1 MAVLHPDSTA
11 THALDTN
18 FTLDLIKDSS
28 RQEILVVGT
37 PYGLQPDK
45 QTGDVLVPYNQI
57 EYFEN
62 FSTHFSHLL
71 PDIKSGKTKVV
82 FLFCDAWNT
91 CNEQEQHLQFNGNF
105 LTIDI
110 YNILYKVVTDLN
122 IKQHSVF
129 STPSSVKNL
138 KQHDDWPAIYYT
150 ESFNRYFGFKGA
162 FGINACKKTNTLTNK
177 YFWLNRRSRA
187 HRIYALHEAFRLGM
201 MKEALYTFHN
211 FDEGNLDSGHF
222 FHVLRQYLPAE
233 QIDMDFLNHTR
244 NDLDPDYDV
253 STDAQNES
261 ELLQLKKLSQSCSL
275 EIVSEFN
282 CSNNKPFLTEKIG
295 RSIVMGNPF
304 IVLGDAGTLD
314 ELRTLGFRTFSKW
327 IDESYDTV
335 TDVKT
340 RIDTALTAARDCNIM
355 SYDTELQET
364 LEYNYNF
371 YFSEFCEQQTTTLRN
386 IFQ

>member
-11 THALDTN
+11 THALDTK

-45 QTGDVLVPYNQI
+45 QTGDVLVPYNQV

-222 FHVLRQYLPAE
+222 FHVLSQYLPAE

-253 STDAQNES
+253 SIDVQNES

-355 SYDTELQET
+355 TYDTELQET

-371 YFSEFCEQQTTTLRN
+371 YFSEFCEQQTN
-386 IFQ
+386 ILKEMFQ

>member
-11 THALDTN
+11 THALDTK

-45 QTGDVLVPYNQI
+45 QTGDVLVPYNQV

-222 FHVLRQYLPAE
+222 FHVLSQYLPAE

-253 STDAQNES
+253 SIDVQNES

-340 RIDTALTAARDCNIM
+340 RIDTAVTTARDCNIM

-371 YFSEFCEQQTTTLRN
+371 YFSEFCEQQTN
-386 IFQ
+386 ILKEMFQ

>member
-28 RQEILVVGT
+28 REEILVVGT

-45 QTGDVLVPYNQI
+45 QTGDVIVPYNQV

-62 FSTHFSHLL
+62 FSTHFAHIL

-110 YNILYKVVTDLN
+110 YNILYKVVTDLD

-129 STPSSVKNL
+129 STPSSIKNL

-150 ESFNRYFGFKGA
+150 ESFNRYFGFKGV
-162 FGINACKKTNTLTNK
+162 FGKSFKKTNPLTNK
-177 YFWLNRRSRA
+177 YFWLNRRSRS
-187 HRIYALHEAFRLGM
+187 HRIYALHESFRLGM
-201 MKEALYTFHN
+201 MQQALYTFHN
-211 FDEGNLDSGHF
+211 FDEGNLDSGYF

-244 NDLDPDYDV
+244 NDLDPGYNV

-261 ELLQLKKLSQSCSL
+261 ELLQLQKLSQSCSL

-340 RIDTALTAARDCNIM
+340 RIDTALKAARDCNIM

-364 LEYNYNF
+364 LDYNYNL
-371 YFSEFCEQQTTTLRN
+371 YFSEFCERQTDILKEM
-386 IFQ
+386 FQ